1 MSADVE
7 ITVNQQ
13 PDRLQIPVQCLHED
27 NDQRF
32 VLVRVPY
39 DANNSLHSEQL
50 GKKHGEEEKPFS
62 IEARVI
68 EYEASNDKMLVLQG
82 GGEVSKGDQIVQNPR
97 EYPEFLRHLVSNHR
111 ARIAMERFSPNNDEG
126 GELTQKDIAEMNEI
140 LGYEGI
146 SNFASVDQDGNE
158 AISTTE
164 LTAFIT
170 KTQDLLVPLEDTSEV
185 AAAGSAEAPEQSE
198 EDKDAAYEK
207 QAEEQ
212 VTKTMAKYDTNS
224 DDSIDAEELTAA
236 GQVGNFLKRADKNND
251 GKVTKKEMVAGT
263 VQMLKAAASGGGGGR
278 PSSGGGM

>member
-1 MSADVE
+1 MAL
-7 ITVNQQ
+7 N
-13 PDRLQIPVQCLHED
+13 LL
-27 NDQRF
+27 F
-32 VLVRVPY
+32 
-39 DANNSLHSEQL
+39 LHSEQL

-111 ARIAMERFSPNNDEG
+111 ARVAMERFSPNNDEA

-198 EDKDAAYEK
+198 EEKDAGYRK
-207 QAEEQ
+207 QAEGLLANFWPSMD
-212 VTKTMAKYDTNS
+212 KNG
-224 DDSIDAEELTAA
+224 DDKVDSEELAA
-236 GQVGNFLKRADKNND
+236 LGDRAANVKKHDKNKD
-251 GKVTKKEMVAGT
+251 GEISKEEAIEGWAAEIKKRQANGAGGGPP
-263 VQMLKAAASGGGGGR
+263 SGGKPGAQPAKGGK
-278 PSSGGGM
+278 